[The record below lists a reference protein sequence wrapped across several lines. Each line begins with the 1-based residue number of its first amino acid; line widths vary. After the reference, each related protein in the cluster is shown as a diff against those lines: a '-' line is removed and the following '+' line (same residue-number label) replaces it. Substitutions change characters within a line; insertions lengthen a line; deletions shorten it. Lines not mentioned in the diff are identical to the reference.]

1 MEAPPPAV
9 PNAGPDALVQEI
21 ERLSE
26 RVDELESELRAER
39 ERRAA
44 LDAAHDRQRAEATR
58 FRSEAARLR
67 AQLHQGTHELPAPA
81 WADRPVNPS
90 LRTKWRW
97 ITRAL
102 VVLVFLVVLGAV
114 YLLVHAYID
123 HESIGHV
130 WAGVRN
136 FF

>member
-9 PNAGPDALVQEI
+9 PNVGHDDLDHEI
-21 ERLSE
+21 ERLTE
-26 RVDELESELRAER
+26 RVDELESELESER
-39 ERRAA
+39 ERRAS
-44 LDAAHDRQRAEATR
+44 LDAAYDRQRAETTR
-58 FRSEAARLR
+58 LRSEAARLR
-67 AQLHQGTHELPAPA
+67 TQLQQGDHELPPPA

-102 VVLVFLVVLGAV
+102 VLLVFLLVLGAV
-114 YLLVHAYID
+114 YLLVHAYIA
-123 HESIGHV
+123 HESIDHV
-130 WAGVRN
+130 WAGVRD

>member
-1 MEAPPPAV
+1 MEAPPPAA

-21 ERLSE
+21 ERLHE
-26 RVDELESELRAER
+26 RVDELESELESER
-39 ERRAA
+39 QRRAA
-44 LDAAHDRQRAEATR
+44 IDAAYERQRVQATR

-67 AQLHQGTHELPAPA
+67 TQLEQGTHELPPPA

-102 VVLVFLVVLGAV
+102 VLLVFLVVLGAV

-123 HESIGHV
+123 NESIGHA
-130 WAGVRN
+130 WAGVRD

>member
-1 MEAPPPAV
+1 MEAPPPAA
-9 PNAGPDALVQEI
+9 PNVDPDALSHEVK
-21 ERLSE
+21 RLNE
-26 RVDELESELRAER
+26 RVDELEQELQSER
-39 ERRAA
+39 EHRAVV
-44 LDAAHDRQRAEATR
+44 DAAYDRQRAETAR
-58 FRSEAARLR
+58 LRSEAARLR
-67 AQLHQGTHELPAPA
+67 TMLHQGEHELPPPA
-81 WADRPVNPS
+81 WADRPLNPS

-102 VVLVFLVVLGAV
+102 VLLVFLLVLGAV

-130 WAGVRN
+130 WAGARG